1 MTEILFKI
9 LVALVQ
15 LISLQWTS
23 ICGKFDGCFGYTFFK
38 ILTNAL
44 RECFAVFMSLFLVV
58 CKLKATPIS

>member
-1 MTEILFKI
+1 MIEILFKI

-23 ICGKFDGCFGYTFFK
+23 ICGKFDGCFGYKFFK

-44 RECFAVFMSLFLVV
+44 RECFAVLMSRGL
-58 CKLKATPIS
+58 